1 MVFCRD
7 IDYQRPIAKAFA
19 AGADFVMLGGMFAG
33 HDQCAGDL
41 ITIGNKH
48 YKRFYGMSSAEAMQK
63 YHGKIADYRS
73 AEGKS
78 VNVPYRGDVNQTVLD
93 ILGGIRSACTY
104 VGAVN
109 LKELS
114 KRTTFV
120 RVNQQLNEVFS
131 MHDVNQE

>member
-1 MVFCRD
+1 
-7 IDYQRPIAKAFA
+7 
-19 AGADFVMLGGMFAG
+19 
-33 HDQCAGDL
+33 
-41 ITIGNKH
+41 
-48 YKRFYGMSSAEAMQK
+48 MSSAEAMQK

-78 VNVPYRGDVNQTVLD
+78 VNVPYRGDVSRTVLD

-104 VGAVN
+104 VGATA

-120 RVNQQLNEVFS
+120 RVNQQLNEVFTAF
-131 MHDVNQE
+131 DVKES